1 MSGFGTS
8 TAAVAAGGY
17 TAPNNPQSLGEEF
30 NGSAWSEETNLPAS
44 RKSAGNCGTLTAG
57 LVM

>member
-17 TAPNNPQSLGEEF
+17 TAPNNPQSLVEEY
-30 NGSAWSEETNLPAS
+30 NGSSWSEETNRP
-44 RKSAGNCGTLTAG
+44 G
-57 LVM
+57 